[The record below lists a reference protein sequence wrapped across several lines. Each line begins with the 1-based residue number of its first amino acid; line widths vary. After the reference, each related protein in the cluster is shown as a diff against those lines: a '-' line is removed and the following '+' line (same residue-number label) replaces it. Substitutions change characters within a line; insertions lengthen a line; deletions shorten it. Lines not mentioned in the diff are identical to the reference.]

1 MRLGAT
7 HIALPLVVAL
17 AACGG
22 GSEAP
27 MEPGKAFAVS
37 VSGPAT
43 AQGNVLLDLAD
54 TTRVTY
60 RCDYP
65 VTLRAEWGSTGEAAR
80 WLGGSFDLTSL
91 PGSSVSFHYSTLIPA
106 TAVPGYV
113 GATQLV
119 SGQYKVATLSTWLTF
134 PRSQPSVGT
143 IGAHHARWA
152 FTYTTSH
159 MSGSAT
165 AVYEVDC
172 LPTTQ

>member
-7 HIALPLVVAL
+7 HFVPPALLALV
-17 AACGG
+17 ACGG
-22 GSEAP
+22 GTSAP
-27 MEPGKAFAVS
+27 MEPGKPFAVT
-37 VSGPAT
+37 VIGPTT
-43 AQGNVLLDLAD
+43 AQGNVLLDLSD

-65 VTLRAEWGSTGEAAR
+65 VTLRAQWGSTDEAAR
-80 WLGGSFDLTSL
+80 WLGGSWEIASL
-91 PGSSVSFHYSTLIPA
+91 PGSSATFHYSTLIPA

-143 IGAHHARWA
+143 IGAHHARWV

-159 MSGSAT
+159 MAGTAS

-172 LPTTQ
+172 LPTS